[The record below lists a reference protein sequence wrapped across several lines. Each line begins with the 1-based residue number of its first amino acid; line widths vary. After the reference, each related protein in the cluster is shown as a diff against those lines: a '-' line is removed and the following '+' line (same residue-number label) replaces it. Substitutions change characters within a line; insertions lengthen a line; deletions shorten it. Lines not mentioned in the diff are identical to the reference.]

1 MDLELSSVP
10 QDVFM
15 DIRKLD
21 FMVHTL
27 SAVKA
32 EKNSN
37 NLMKPW
43 NPLTRFTSGIQ
54 HISVEMF

>member
-1 MDLELSSVP
+1 MTCVQFMDVELSSVP
-10 QDVFM
+10 QDMFM

-37 NLMKPW
+37 NLMKP
-43 NPLTRFTSGIQ
+43 
-54 HISVEMF
+54 